1 MRGIIFDYI
10 KKTIADDP
18 NVFFLTGDVG
28 FNLVESMFE
37 QFPDRAMNIGVAE
50 QNLVG
55 VAAGLCNLGFK
66 PICYSYTNFLAERS
80 FEQIRDDICLHQ
92 YAPIFL
98 GTTTGFD
105 NGILGPTHLAL
116 DDMAGLKALPHI
128 RIYSPS
134 TAEAA
139 GCIIKEALALKNEA
153 AFIRFTKSE
162 LSEGKAVVAANRFMM
177 ERADAPVLVISHGK
191 MAQNCFKAAGTS
203 ENFSLFAMDT
213 IKPLDEKNTAKLLQ
227 SYKKVVVVEDNFKS
241 AGLYNSIAQFAV
253 EKNLRDAEIVSLSP
267 SETYNDRIGSA
278 EYFEEKY
285 GLLPRQIVDFVEA
298 LVNN

>member
-1 MRGIIFDYI
+1 MRAILFEHV
-10 KKTIADDP
+10 KKAIAEDP

-37 QFPDRAMNIGVAE
+37 QFPDRAMNVGVAE

-55 VAAGLCNLGFK
+55 IAAGLCNLGFK

-80 FEQIRDDICLHQ
+80 FEQIRDDICLHG

-116 DDMAGLKALPHI
+116 DDMAGLKVLPNL

-134 TAEAA
+134 TAESMEF
-139 GCIIKEALALKNEA
+139 IIKEALALKNEA

-162 LSEGKAVVAANRFMM
+162 FSEEKEVVAANRFVI
-177 ERADAPVLVISHGK
+177 ERENAPVVALSHGK
-191 MAQNCFKAAGTS
+191 MVQNCHKAAAINP
-203 ENFSLFAMDT
+203 NFSVFAMDR
-213 IKPLDEKNTAKLLQ
+213 IKPFDGESMKRLLKEYEKI
-227 SYKKVVVVEDNFKS
+227 VVVEDNFRS
-241 AGLYNSIAQFAV
+241 AGLYNSVCQFV
-253 EKNLRDAEIVSLSP
+253 IENDLRGNKIISLSP
-267 SETYNDRIGSA
+267 KEVYDEHIGTA
-278 EYFEEKY
+278 EYFEEKN
-285 GLLPRQIVDFVEA
+285 GLSPEKSPSL
-298 LVNN
+298 

>member
-1 MRGIIFDYI
+1 MRVILFEHI
-10 KKTIADDP
+10 KKAIAEGPDI
-18 NVFFLTGDVG
+18 FFLTGDVG

-80 FEQIRDDICLHQ
+80 FEQIRDDICLHN

-116 DDMAGLKALPHI
+116 DDMAGLKALPNL

-134 TAEAA
+134 TAESM
-139 GCIIKEALALKNEA
+139 GLIIKEALALKKEA

-162 LSEGKAVVAANRFMM
+162 LSEEKEITAINRFLIERPGAPVVA
-177 ERADAPVLVISHGK
+177 LSHGK
-191 MAQNCFKAAGTS
+191 MVQNCHKAAVINQ
-203 ENFSLFAMDT
+203 NFSIFAMDCV
-213 IKPLDEKNTAKLLQ
+213 KPFDGESMKKLLKE
-227 SYKKVVVVEDNFKS
+227 YKKIVVVEDNFKS
-241 AGLYNSIAQFAV
+241 AGLYNSICQFIV
-253 EKNLRDAEIVSLSP
+253 ENSLKANSVISLSP
-267 SETYNDRIGSA
+267 AEIYNERIGSA
-278 EYFEEKY
+278 EYFEEKN
-285 GLLPRQIVDFVEA
+285 GLSPGKISLFINS
-298 LVNN
+298 L